1 MVVSAPDPS
10 LSHAALDVIEAVTE
24 HARKHPGAGM
34 RGLVLLL
41 ARDFCRDMLRRKW
54 RQP

>member
-1 MVVSAPDPS
+1 MQPDSA
-10 LSHAALDVIEAVTE
+10 LSPAALAVIEAVEE
-24 HARKHPGAGM
+24 HARKHPGAGR

-54 RQP
+54 RRDG